1 MNYDVIIVASG
12 KGIRANLGYN
22 KAFYRMKDGKTVL
35 EHSASLFNEDEEC
48 RRIIIVTGKDCM
60 SAVKRNDKTVIVEGG
75 EERSDSVRNGLEAA
89 TSAYVLIHDAARPF
103 LHKETLELL
112 KQKVFETD
120 AAIPGKKAT
129 DTVKI
134 IDGDKIV
141 KTIDRRTVFLAET
154 PQGFRTELIRE
165 CYGKCRDISFTD
177 EASLVESLGY
187 TVSIVEDRHDNRKLT
202 SEEDFIGL

>member
-22 KAFYRMKDGKTVL
+22 KAFYQMKDGRTVL
-35 EHSASLFNEDEEC
+35 EHSASLFNEDEDC
-48 RRIIIVTGKDCM
+48 RKIIVVTAKECM
-60 SAVKRNDKTVIVEGG
+60 PAVKINEKTIVVEGG
-75 EERSDSVRNGLEAA
+75 EERSDSVRNGLEQV
-89 TSAYVLIHDAARPF
+89 TGEYVLIHDAARPF

-112 KQKVFETD
+112 KQKVFETG

-134 IDGDKIV
+134 IDGNKIV
-141 KTIDRRTVFLAET
+141 KTIDRNTVFLAGT
-154 PQGFRTELIRE
+154 PQGFRTELIKE
-165 CYGKCRDISFTD
+165 CYGKCRGISFTD

-187 TVSIVEDRHDNRKLT
+187 TVSILEDKYDNRKLT

>member
-35 EHSASLFNEDEEC
+35 EHSASLFNEDAEC
-48 RRIIIVTGKDCM
+48 CKIIIVTGKDCM
-60 SAVKRNDKTVIVEGG
+60 SAVERNDKTIVVEGG

-103 LHKETLELL
+103 LHKETLEAL

-134 IDGDKIV
+134 IDGDRIV

-165 CYGKCRDISFTD
+165 CYRKCKGISFTD

-187 TVSIVEDRHDNRKLT
+187 TVSIVEDKYDNRKLT

>member
-22 KAFYRMKDGKTVL
+22 KAFYQMKDGRTVL
-35 EHSASLFNEDEEC
+35 EHSASLFQDDKDC
-48 RRIIIVTGKDCM
+48 QKIIIVTGEDCV
-60 SAVKRNDKTVIVEGG
+60 SAVKKEEKTVVVTGG
-75 EERSDSVRNGLEAA
+75 EERSDSVRNGLELV
-89 TSAYVLIHDAARPF
+89 TSDYVLIHDAARPF
-103 LHKETLELL
+103 LHQETLELL
-112 KQKVFETD
+112 KQKVYETD

-134 IDGDKIV
+134 IEGDKIV
-141 KTIDRRTVFLAET
+141 KTVDRSTVFLAET
-154 PQGFRTELIRE
+154 PQGFKTELIKE
-165 CYGKCRDISFTD
+165 CYQKCKNIVFTD

-187 TVSIVEDRHDNRKLT
+187 TVNIVENKYDNRKLT

>member
-12 KGIRANLGYN
+12 RGIRANLGYN
-22 KAFYRMKDGKTVL
+22 KAFYQMKDGRTVL
-35 EHSASLFNEDEEC
+35 EHSASLFHEDDEC
-48 RRIIIVTGKDCM
+48 RRIIIVTGRDCM
-60 SAVKRNDKTVIVEGG
+60 SAVKKNEKTTAVEGG
-75 EERSDSVRNGLEAA
+75 EERSDSVRNGLEQV
-89 TSAYVLIHDAARPF
+89 TEDYVLIHDAARPF
-103 LHKETLELL
+103 LRKETLELL
-112 KQKVFETD
+112 KQKVFETG

-141 KTIDRRTVFLAET
+141 KTIDRNTVFLAST
-154 PQGFRTELIRE
+154 PQGFRTELIKE
-165 CYGKCRDISFTD
+165 CYGKCKDISFTD

-187 TVSIVEDRHDNRKLT
+187 PVSIVEDKYDNRKLT

>member
-22 KAFYRMKDGKTVL
+22 KAFYQMKDGKTVL

-48 RRIIIVTGKDCM
+48 KKIIVVTAKDCM
-60 SAVKRNDKTVIVEGG
+60 PAVKKNEKTVIVEGG
-75 EERSDSVRNGLEAA
+75 EERSDSVRNGLEQVE
-89 TSAYVLIHDAARPF
+89 SDYVLIHDAARPF
-103 LHKETLELL
+103 LCKETLETL
-112 KQKVFETD
+112 KRKVLETG

-134 IDGDKIV
+134 INGDKIV
-141 KTIDRRTVFLAET
+141 KTIDRNTVFLAST
-154 PQGFRTELIRE
+154 PQGFRTELIKE
-165 CYGKCRDISFTD
+165 CYGKCKDISFTD

-187 TVSIVEDRHDNRKLT
+187 PVSIIEDPYDNRKLT
-202 SEEDFIGL
+202 TEEDFIGL

>member
-22 KAFYRMKDGKTVL
+22 KAFYQMKDGKSVL

-60 SAVKRNDKTVIVEGG
+60 SAVNKNEKTVIVKGG
-75 EERSDSVRNGLEAA
+75 EERSDSVRNGLEEV
-89 TSAYVLIHDAARPF
+89 TSDYVLIHDAARPF
-103 LHKETLELL
+103 LHKETLEQL
-112 KQKVFETD
+112 KQKVFETG

-154 PQGFRTELIRE
+154 PQGFQTELIKE
-165 CYGKCRDISFTD
+165 CYGKCKDISFTD